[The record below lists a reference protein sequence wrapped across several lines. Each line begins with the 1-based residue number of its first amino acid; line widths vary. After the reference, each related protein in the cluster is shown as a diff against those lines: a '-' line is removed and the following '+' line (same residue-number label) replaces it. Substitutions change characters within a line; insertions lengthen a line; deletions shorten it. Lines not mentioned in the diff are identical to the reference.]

1 MANKVLLKKSSV
13 AGKVPLTTDLDFGEL
28 ALNYADGKLYFKTAA
43 GAIGSFSTAGG
54 SSGGGQFTF
63 SSTAPSS
70 PAPGDEWLHS
80 TTGIKYTYVDDGS
93 SQQWVAIE
101 TESSISTGGSGGATT
116 LDGLTDVD
124 TSTTPPA
131 NGDVLSWNSASSQW
145 VPTAPAAAGFSN
157 VYTLTATTTN
167 ATETE
172 AFVSGSAGV
181 RIPVATNKTVFYTA
195 EIACRRTDASGD
207 HGAWFI
213 KGVASN
219 NAGAVTDIGALYEV
233 IVART
238 DSAMAVDLRADDANN
253 SVGVYVTGATGKT
266 VSWRIVVTTVEV

>member
-43 GAIGSFSTAGG
+43 GTIGSFSTTGG

-63 SSTAPSS
+63 SDTAPAD

-101 TESSISTGGSGGATT
+101 TESSIATGGSGGATT

-131 NGDVLSWNSASSQW
+131 NGDVLSWNSTSSQW

-172 AFVSGSAGV
+172 AFVNGSAGV

-219 NAGAVTDIGALYEV
+219 DAGTVTDVGALYEV

-238 DSAMAVDLRADDANN
+238 DSAMSVDIRADDTNN
-253 SVGVYVTGATGKT
+253 SVGVFVTGATSKT
-266 VSWRIVVTTVEV
+266 VSWRVVVTTVEV